1 MSMTNRVVAAA
12 GVLLLLP
19 FAHARAADA
28 TRYYTICGGSY
39 AGWNGF
45 GLCASVAV
53 NVATAT
59 NGATY
64 VTLTVFNTSGNAGSY
79 AGSVFTAVGLDN
91 VIPPSINTVA
101 GTLRVTGPCAA
112 DPSKSCDYS
121 SNWQLADNKQ
131 IGGGINVDLLDFT
144 TNGVNYAIASQCGV
158 NAQQTPGTPLI
169 VTGCSGTGTNYAVLQ
184 FQVSSFFDPNSTGD
198 VFIKAQ
204 NGYGGA
210 STTCD
215 TGLAGCVTVTPE
227 PNTIVLLGSGL
238 LGIGGFTI
246 IRRRKRG
253 DSSPDV

>member
-1 MSMTNRVVAAA
+1 MPTMNRFIAAA
-12 GVLLLLP
+12 GLLSLIP
-19 FAHARAADA
+19 FTSARAADA
-28 TRYYTICGGSY
+28 TRYYAICGGSY

-53 NVATAT
+53 NVATAA
-59 NGATY
+59 NGKTY
-64 VTLTVFNTSGNAGSY
+64 VTLTVFNTSGNTGSY

-91 VIPPSINTVA
+91 VFPPTINAVA
-101 GTLRVTGPCAA
+101 GTLRVTGPCSA
-112 DPSKSCDYS
+112 DPSKTCDYS
-121 SNWQLADNKQ
+121 SYWQLADNKQ
-131 IGGGINVDLLDFT
+131 IGGGVNVDLLDFT

-158 NAQQTPGTPLI
+158 DAKNTPGTPLI

-184 FQVSSFFDPNSTGD
+184 FEVTGYFDPNSTGD

-227 PNTIVLLGSGL
+227 PSTVVLLGSGL
-238 LGIGGFTI
+238 LGIGGFTVV
-246 IRRRKRG
+246 RRRKRG
-253 DSSPDV
+253 DSLPEA